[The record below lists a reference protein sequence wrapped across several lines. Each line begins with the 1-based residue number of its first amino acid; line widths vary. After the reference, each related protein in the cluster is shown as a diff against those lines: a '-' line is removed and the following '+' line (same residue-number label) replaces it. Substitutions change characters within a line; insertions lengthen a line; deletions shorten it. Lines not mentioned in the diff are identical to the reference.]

1 VNAIRIDAAG
11 GADRLQLAEVAIP
24 EPGPGEI
31 RVKQTVAGINYIDVY
46 IRSGIYPRPTPFIL
60 GREGAGTVDAIG
72 PDVTEL
78 HSGDRVAYM
87 DTPHLGGYAQY
98 AIVPVHEA
106 VPIPPGV
113 TDAVACAAM
122 LQGVTAQYLMRST
135 YPVAPGDTILVHAA
149 AGGVGLLL
157 TQLAKLA
164 GATVIATAGG
174 PAKTALATGAGADH
188 VIDYAAVDFAPEVK
202 RLTANRGVIVAY
214 DSVGKDTWER
224 SLSVLAKRGFLVL
237 YGASS
242 GPVPPIDPQRL
253 AAAGSVFLT
262 RPTLGDFKL
271 TRAELLG
278 RTTELFDLIAAGK
291 LDVRIGATYP
301 LAAAQQAHR
310 DLEARKTTGKLLLTI
325 E

>member
-1 VNAIRIDAAG
+1 MNAIRIDAAG